1 MIKILSIGNSFSED
15 STKYLHKMAVRGN
28 IDVKTVNLY
37 IGGCSLF
44 THWQNAQEDNAKY
57 DYQLNG
63 ESAGEYV
70 SIKQALLSDSWDYVT
85 LQQASYDSGVEE
97 TYFPYL
103 TNLSQYVKALAPSA
117 VQLIHKTWAYELDST
132 HDGFEK
138 YERTQAVMFAALSKA
153 YEKASA
159 AINAELIP
167 TGDVIQVLRK
177 LPEFDYANG
186 GRSLCRDGFH
196 LDLIYGRY
204 AAAASWYETILK
216 GNILTNDFVPKLEG
230 KETDIGLIEI
240 IKKTVHDICS

>member
-57 DYQLNG
+57 DYHNG
-63 ESAGEYV
+63 ESTGEYV

-103 TNLSQYVKALAPSA
+103 TNLSQYRRRAPSA
-117 VQLIHKTWAYELDST
+117 VQLILKHGHTSLTLPGGEYGDS
-132 HDGFEK
+132 G
-138 YERTQAVMFAALSKA
+138 RNVRPL
-153 YEKASA
+153 AS
-159 AINAELIP
+159 
-167 TGDVIQVLRK
+167 LRK
-177 LPEFDYANG
+177 PLPQ
-186 GRSLCRDGFH
+186 
-196 LDLIYGRY
+196 
-204 AAAASWYETILK
+204 
-216 GNILTNDFVPKLEG
+216 
-230 KETDIGLIEI
+230 
-240 IKKTVHDICS
+240 